1 MYLIAKFLREPLVLF
16 SLTAAFVFGLHAL
29 AAPDRGQTIEIT
41 SATIDAAVE
50 NREMLISRGLTA
62 KEHEELVE
70 QILNQEILVR
80 EAVAKGIHLHD
91 SKTRARLVTQMHFVM
106 SEDAPEPSSE
116 DLARL
121 QAQDPERYML
131 PKTVSFDHVFFEKDK
146 LAALALKSRIDAG
159 EIVAEDTGDRFWLG
173 NRMEFYTAPQILTV
187 LGSGF
192 ATELMDLTPGVWSGP
207 IRSGR
212 GWHLVRL
219 DAFHP
224 AAPLPQ
230 ADLERVLREVWKKEF
245 REATFNA
252 QLNEMRAAYRI
263 VLPEESASSET
274 DVASLDGE

>member
-1 MYLIAKFLREPLVLF
+1 MYLMSKFLREPMVLF
-16 SLTAAFVFGLHAL
+16 SLTAAIVFGLHAL
-29 AAPDRGQTIEIT
+29 TAPDRGQTIEIT

-50 NREMLISRGLTA
+50 NREMLLSRALTA
-62 KEHEELVE
+62 EEHEELVE

-80 EAVAKGIHLHD
+80 EAVARGIHLHD

-121 QAQDPERYML
+121 QDQNPERYML
-131 PKTVSFDHVFFEKDK
+131 PRTVSFDHVFFEKDK
-146 LAALALKSRIDAG
+146 LAALALKSRIDNG
-159 EIVAEDTGDRFWLG
+159 ESVAEDTGDRFWLG
-173 NRMEFYTAPQILTV
+173 NRMEHYTAPQIITV
-187 LGSGF
+187 LGWSF
-192 ATELMDLTPGVWSGP
+192 TTELMNLTPGMWSGP

-230 ADLERVLREVWKKEF
+230 ADLDRLLREVWKQEF
-245 REATFNA
+245 RDATFNA
-252 QLNEMRAAYRI
+252 QLKEMRAGYRI
-263 VLPEESASSET
+263 VLPEKTALSET
-274 DVASLDGE
+274 EVASLDGD